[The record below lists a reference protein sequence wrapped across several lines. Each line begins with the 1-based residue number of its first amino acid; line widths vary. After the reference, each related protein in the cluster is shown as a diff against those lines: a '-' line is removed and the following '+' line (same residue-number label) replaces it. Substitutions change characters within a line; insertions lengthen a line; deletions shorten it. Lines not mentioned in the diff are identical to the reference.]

1 MYGRRS
7 GRWSEGRTSGGKESE
22 REIEVVEENTEDE
35 DEEKRK
41 GSGDDRQ
48 SSTVHGVGVRVEG
61 GREIEIGGT
70 KEGRDDKYGW
80 NTEKL
85 EE

>member
-7 GRWSEGRTSGGKESE
+7 GRWSEGNLSVCERNRRTSGGKESE
-22 REIEVVEENTEDE
+22 RVIELVEENSEDE

-48 SSTVHGVGVRVEG
+48 SYME
-61 GREIEIGGT
+61 
-70 KEGRDDKYGW
+70 
-80 NTEKL
+80 L
-85 EE
+85 E